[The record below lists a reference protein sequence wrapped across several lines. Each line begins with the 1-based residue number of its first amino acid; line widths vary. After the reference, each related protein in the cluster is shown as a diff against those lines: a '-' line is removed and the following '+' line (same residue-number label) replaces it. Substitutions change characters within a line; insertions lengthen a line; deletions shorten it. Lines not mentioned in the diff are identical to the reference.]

1 MNRNAE
7 TPGLPAIGAN
17 LHRERKRQQLSLDEL
32 SETSQVSKAM
42 LSQIETGKVNPTVAV
57 LWKIIQ
63 ALGIDFEV
71 LLQSGSEDKRRFEVN
86 RGHQITSLITQSS
99 GTLFRVI
106 SPVSMAN
113 ELEFYHVT
121 QEPGCTHHS
130 AGHLPG
136 TEELIAVLKGRITV
150 KAGNNEAE
158 LQKGDFLA
166 FEADLPHS
174 ISTTSTGKSEYQ
186 MVVRFPL

>member
-7 TPGLPAIGAN
+7 IAALPEIGVN
-17 LHRERKRQQLSLDEL
+17 LHRERKRKQLSLEEL
-32 SETSQVSKAM
+32 SEASQVSKAM

-57 LWKIIQ
+57 LWKIVQ
-63 ALGIDFEV
+63 ALGIDFGV
-71 LLQSGSEDKRRFEVN
+71 LLQSGSEDNRRFEVN
-86 RGHQITSLITQSS
+86 RGSQITSLVTQQS

-136 TEELIAVLKGRITV
+136 TEELIAVLKGSIKV

-158 LQKGDFLA
+158 LRKGDFLA
-166 FEADLPHS
+166 FEADLPHA
-174 ISTTSTGKSEYQ
+174 ITTISTGKSEFQ
-186 MVVRFPL
+186 MVVRFPG

>member
-174 ISTTSTGKSEYQ
+174 ISTTSTGKSEFQ

>member
-1 MNRNAE
+1 MNKRAE
-7 TPGLPAIGAN
+7 TAGLPAIGVN
-17 LHRERKRQQLSLDEL
+17 LRRERKRQQFSLDEL
-32 SETSQVSKAM
+32 AEISKVSKAM

-57 LWKIIQ
+57 LWRIAH
-63 ALGIDFEV
+63 ALGLEFEV
-71 LLQSGSEDKRRFEVN
+71 LLKNDSEENRRFEVN
-86 RGHQITSLITQSS
+86 RGNQITSLMTQQS

-136 TEELIAVLKGRITV
+136 TEELIAVLEGSIQVR
-150 KAGNNEAE
+150 AGKNEAE

-174 ISTTSTGKSEYQ
+174 ITTNSSEKSEFQ
-186 MVVRFPL
+186 MVVRFAL

>member
-63 ALGIDFEV
+63 ALGIDFEA
-71 LLQSGSEDKRRFEVN
+71 LLQSGTEDKRRFEVN
-86 RGHQITSLITQSS
+86 RGNQITSLITQQS

-121 QEPGCTHHS
+121 QESGCTHHS

-174 ISTTSTGKSEYQ
+174 ISTTSTGKSEFQ
-186 MVVRFPL
+186 MVVRFPG

>member
-17 LHRERKRQQLSLDEL
+17 LHRERKRRQLSLDEL
-32 SETSQVSKAM
+32 SEASQVSKAM

-57 LWKIIQ
+57 LWKITQ
-63 ALGIDFEV
+63 ALGVDFDA
-71 LLQSGSEDKRRFEVN
+71 LLKSGSGDMRRFEVN
-86 RGHQITSLITQSS
+86 RGNQITSLMTRS

-136 TEELIAVLKGRITV
+136 TEELIAVLKGTIKV
-150 KAGNNEAE
+150 NAGDNEAE
-158 LQKGDFLA
+158 LRKGDFLA

-174 ISTTSTGKSEYQ
+174 VTTISAGKSEFQ

>member
-1 MNRNAE
+1 ME
-7 TPGLPAIGAN
+7 TSGLPEIGVN
-17 LHRERKRQQLSLDEL
+17 LHRERKRKQLSLDEL
-32 SETSQVSKAM
+32 SEASQVSKAM
-42 LSQIETGKVNPTVAV
+42 LSQIETGKVNPTIAV

-63 ALGIDFEV
+63 ALGVDFEA
-71 LLQSGSEDKRRFEVN
+71 LLRPCSEDTRRFEVN
-86 RGHQITSLITQSS
+86 RGNQITSLITQES

-121 QEPGCTHHS
+121 QESGCTHHS
-130 AGHLPG
+130 SGHLPG
-136 TEELIAVLKGRITV
+136 TEELIAVLKGTIKV

-158 LQKGDFLA
+158 LRKGDFLA

-174 ISTTSTGKSEYQ
+174 ISTLSIGKSEFQ
-186 MVVRFPL
+186 MVVRYPV

>member
-1 MNRNAE
+1 MNKRAE
-7 TPGLPAIGAN
+7 SEGLPAIGVN
-17 LHRERKRQQLSLDEL
+17 LHRERKRQQLSLGEL
-32 SETSQVSKAM
+32 AEMSKVSKAM

-57 LWKIIQ
+57 LWRIVQ
-63 ALGIDFEV
+63 ALGLEFEV
-71 LLQSGSEDKRRFEVN
+71 LLKNISDDNRRFEVN
-86 RGHQITSLITQSS
+86 RGNQITSLMTQQS

-174 ISTTSTGKSEYQ
+174 ISTTSTGKSEFQ

>member
-1 MNRNAE
+1 MNKNTE
-7 TPGLPAIGAN
+7 TPGFPAIGAN

-32 SETSQVSKAM
+32 SASSHVSKAM
-42 LSQIETGKVNPTVAV
+42 LSQIEGGKVNPTVAV
-57 LWKIIQ
+57 LWKIIH
-63 ALGIDFEV
+63 ALGVDFDV
-71 LLQSGSEDKRRFEVN
+71 LLRSGSEDKRRFEVN
-86 RGHQITSLITQSS
+86 RGNQITSLMTQQS

-121 QEPGCTHHS
+121 QEPGCIHHS

-136 TEELIAVLKGRITV
+136 SEELIAVLKGRIIV

-174 ISTTSTGKSEYQ
+174 ISTTSAGKSEFQ
-186 MVVRFPL
+186 MVVRYPL

>member
-150 KAGNNEAE
+150 NAGNNEAE

-174 ISTTSTGKSEYQ
+174 ISTTSTGKSEFQ
-186 MVVRFPL
+186 MVVRFPG

>member
-136 TEELIAVLKGRITV
+136 TEELIAVLKGRINV

-174 ISTTSTGKSEYQ
+174 ISTTSTGKSEFQ